1 VLFDARTEPAYAA
14 ALLRGIADNRVVLFD
29 GGEVAAVRFPPLAA
43 VLEPGAVPEPIT
55 LDRSRQ
61 HDLTAT
67 YGTKVVLKTFERLE
81 ASAHPA
87 VELGRFLIEH
97 TSYDRTAPVLGAVE
111 LRPDNG
117 TPLTMA
123 VLYAFVPN
131 EGTAWQYTL
140 DVLSRFYEGVLANPM
155 KPPPP
160 APADAWLTDVVPSG
174 EGEELLAPYLDTA
187 VQLGRETA
195 ALHRALASGTAPGLT
210 PEPFGK
216 LYQRSVY
223 QGMRTRI
230 GLVFR
235 ELAVRLS
242 GLPDAS
248 RHLGRVLLDAEGE
261 LTHRCR
267 GVLRPEVTGQRTRV
281 HGNYHLGEFL
291 YTGSGFVVT
300 DFEGDP
306 ERPLSERRI
315 KRSPLRDV
323 ADMARSFHYAALTP
337 LFGPEDAPGKFS
349 GVIRAEDRHELLGWA
364 RFWAS
369 WVTARFVRAYL
380 AEMSATGQLPT
391 DPAVCRE
398 LLELFILEKAVAE
411 LGDELEHRPA
421 RAAIPMTGLLEL
433 LGASVPMPAVVEPP
447 A

>member
-1 VLFDARTEPAYAA
+1 MRTAVKLPVPVPTALAVVDAEFLDGETQFRAVRLGYAPPDAAGGVAPGAVVAQLTKGGESAGVLFDSRTDPAYAA
-14 ALLRGIADNRVVLFD
+14 ALLRGIADDRVVPFD

-43 VLEPGAVPEPIT
+43 ALGPDEVPEPIT
-55 LDRSRQ
+55 LHRSRQ

-67 YGTKVVLKTFERLE
+67 YGTKAVLKTFERLE
-81 ASAHPA
+81 ASSHPA
-87 VELGRFLIEH
+87 LELGRFLTEH
-97 TSYDRTAPVLGAVE
+97 TSYDRTAPVLGAIE
-111 LRPDNG
+111 LRPDG
-117 TPLTMA
+117 GSPLAMA
-123 VLYAFVPN
+123 ALYGFVPN
-131 EGTAWQYTL
+131 EGTGWQYTL
-140 DVLSRFYEGVLANPM
+140 DVLSRFYEVVLADPL

-174 EGEELLAPYLDTA
+174 EGGEFLAPYLDTA
-187 VQLGRETA
+187 EQFGRETA
-195 ALHRALASGTAPGLT
+195 ALHRALATATDPAMA

-235 ELAVRLS
+235 DLSVRLT
-242 GLPDAS
+242 GLPNAA
-248 RHLGRVLLDAEGE
+248 RHLGRVLLAAEGE

-267 GVLRPEVTGQRTRV
+267 GVLRPEVTGQRIRV

-337 LFGPEDAPGKFS
+337 LFGPEDAPGSSPASS
-349 GVIRAEDRHELLGWA
+349 GPKTGMNYSGGH
-364 RFWAS
+364 AS
-369 WVTARFVRAYL
+369 GRR
-380 AEMSATGQLPT
+380 G
-391 DPAVCRE
+391 
-398 LLELFILEKAVAE
+398 
-411 LGDELEHRPA
+411 
-421 RAAIPMTGLLEL
+421 
-433 LGASVPMPAVVEPP
+433 
-447 A
+447 